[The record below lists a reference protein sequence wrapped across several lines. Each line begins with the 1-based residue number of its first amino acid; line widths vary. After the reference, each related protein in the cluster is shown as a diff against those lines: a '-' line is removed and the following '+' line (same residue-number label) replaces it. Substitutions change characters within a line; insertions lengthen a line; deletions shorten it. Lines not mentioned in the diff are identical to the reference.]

1 MWNWTAQI
9 QAKEFV
15 QQFANKCLGDV
26 KIALDMVPIFSLL
39 VVDCK

>member
-26 KIALDMVPIFSLL
+26 KIALDMVPI
-39 VVDCK
+39 